1 MRRSSSANPDSIKYY
16 ILDFSLELSLLDI
29 EGIVIFDAAAGVPLF
44 SRMKTRTD
52 PSLFSSF
59 ISAIAHFSKELKFG
73 GLSSFTTEE
82 KVIYL
87 APRKTI
93 VTALIAPKKKEYQM
107 AYSLANEL
115 GRQFEDSGIVENPTK
130 TAEYNEF
137 AEVADQFL
145 RKIQNPF
152 ITRVSEF
159 IQDQYPG
166 KVSIKPSLMK
176 RDGSQGS
183 VDMLVDVGKKENGGD
198 TLAQFGENYSFVKA
212 VDSEVG
218 RVHVIDFIDTLDN
231 FGVLTVKKDEMVLQ
245 PYFPARAIIVGREF
259 APGAMDFLNKLPK
272 DKIGRYVDGAYI
284 YAGLKLKGIPK
295 ETRCVVDVWKWHDDI
310 DPERVDF

>member
-1 MRRSSSANPDSIKYY
+1 M
-16 ILDFSLELSLLDI
+16 DI

-87 APRKTI
+87 APRNKI
-93 VTALIAPKKKEYQM
+93 ITALIAPKKKEYQM
-107 AYSLANEL
+107 AYSLADEL
-115 GRQFEDSGIVENPTK
+115 GRQFEESGIVENPTK
-130 TAEYNEF
+130 SDEYNEF

-152 ITRVSEF
+152 ITRVSDF
-159 IQDQYPG
+159 IQGQYPG

-183 VDMLVDVGKKENGGD
+183 VDMLVDAGKKTDNGGD
-198 TLAQFGENYSFVKA
+198 SLGQFGENYSFVKA
-212 VDSEVG
+212 VDSQVG
-218 RVHVIDFIDTLDN
+218 RVHVIDFIDSLDN
-231 FGVLTVKKDEMVLQ
+231 FGVLAMRKDEMILQ
-245 PYFPARAIIVGREF
+245 PYFPARAIIIGREF
-259 APGAMDFLNKLPK
+259 EPGAIDFLKKLPE

-284 YAGLKLKGIPK
+284 YAGFKLKGIPK
-295 ETRCVVDVWKWHDDI
+295 ETRCVVDVWKWHDESE
-310 DPERVDF
+310 PERVDF